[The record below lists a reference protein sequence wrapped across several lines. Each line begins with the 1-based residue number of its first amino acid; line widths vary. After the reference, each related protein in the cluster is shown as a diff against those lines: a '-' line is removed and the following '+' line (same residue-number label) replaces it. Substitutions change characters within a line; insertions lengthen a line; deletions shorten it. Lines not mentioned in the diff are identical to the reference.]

1 MNETFLIHIEIAGR
15 RYPITIQRD
24 KEESM
29 RAAAKQINQK
39 VLQYQSKYGTQLDTQ
54 DMLAMIALQLS
65 VENLAW
71 EMISLVL
78 EGEPVSVRFN
88 DRSTFR
94 RFEKNFDG
102 YMQSYADHFERDV
115 NLSRMP
121 DPVQLACTLLP

>member
-24 KEESM
+24 KEEGM

>member
-71 EMISLVL
+71 E
-78 EGEPVSVRFN
+78 
-88 DRSTFR
+88 DKHDTSTFEDKIR
-94 RFEKNFDG
+94 ELNDELDQYLKD
-102 YMQSYADHFERDV
+102 Q
-115 NLSRMP
+115 
-121 DPVQLACTLLP
+121 

>member
-39 VLQYQSKYGTQLDTQ
+39 ILQYQSKYGTQLDTQ

-71 EMISLVL
+71 EDKHDTS
-78 EGEPVSVRFN
+78 
-88 DRSTFR
+88 
-94 RFEKNFDG
+94 
-102 YMQSYADHFERDV
+102 HFEDKIRELNDE
-115 NLSRMP
+115 L
-121 DPVQLACTLLP
+121 DKYLKDQ

>member
-29 RAAAKQINQK
+29 RASAKQINQK

-71 EMISLVL
+71 EDKHDTSPFEDKIREL
-78 EGEPVSVRFN
+78 N
-88 DRSTFR
+88 D
-94 RFEKNFDG
+94 ELDKYLKD
-102 YMQSYADHFERDV
+102 Q
-115 NLSRMP
+115 
-121 DPVQLACTLLP
+121 

>member
-54 DMLAMIALQLS
+54 DMLAMIAVQLS
-65 VENLAW
+65 V
-71 EMISLVL
+71 
-78 EGEPVSVRFN
+78 
-88 DRSTFR
+88 
-94 RFEKNFDG
+94 
-102 YMQSYADHFERDV
+102 
-115 NLSRMP
+115 
-121 DPVQLACTLLP
+121 

>member
-71 EMISLVL
+71 EDKHDTSPFEDTIREL
-78 EGEPVSVRFN
+78 N
-88 DRSTFR
+88 D
-94 RFEKNFDG
+94 ELDKYLKD
-102 YMQSYADHFERDV
+102 Q
-115 NLSRMP
+115 
-121 DPVQLACTLLP
+121 